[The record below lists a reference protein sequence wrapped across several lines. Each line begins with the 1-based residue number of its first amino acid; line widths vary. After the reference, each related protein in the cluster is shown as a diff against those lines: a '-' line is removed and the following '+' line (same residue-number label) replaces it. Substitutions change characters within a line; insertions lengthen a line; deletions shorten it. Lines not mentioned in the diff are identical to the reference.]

1 MTQELTDL
9 RAFIL
14 EGRYEDALSL
24 VDELEGM
31 SKKAILQNIET
42 FLSRMLVHLI
52 KNQIE
57 QRLTN
62 SWAASIRD
70 SLLKIQALNLK
81 ENKTSYYINWDEWAF
96 HLENGFEDAIFAAS
110 VEVFNGNYTPFKL
123 QEMVDRMQIIVA
135 ANKLLN
141 LTYSHS
147 AKALRDVI
155 SEELSQLPGG
165 EDWKLGR

>member
-9 RAFIL
+9 RASIL

-31 SKKAILQNIET
+31 SKKAILQNIEN
-42 FLSRMLVHLI
+42 FLCRMLVHLI

-81 ENKTSYYINWDEWAF
+81 ENKTSFYINHDEWEF
-96 HLENGFEDAIFAAS
+96 SLENSFEDAIFAAS
-110 VEVFNGNYTPFKL
+110 VEVLNGNHTPFQL
-123 QEMVDRMQIIVA
+123 QEMVNKTEIIVA
-135 ANKLLN
+135 ANKP
-141 LTYSHS
+141 
-147 AKALRDVI
+147 I
-155 SEELSQLPGG
+155 SIHQGHCATLSV
-165 EDWKLGR
+165 RN

>member
-31 SKKAILQNIET
+31 SKKAILQNIEN
-42 FLSRMLVHLI
+42 FLSRMLNHLI

-62 SWAASIRD
+62 SWSASIRD
-70 SLLKIQALNLK
+70 SLLKIQSLNFK
-81 ENKTSYYINWDEWAF
+81 ENKSFFYINQDEWESC
-96 HLENGFEDAIFAAS
+96 LENSFEDAIFAAS
-110 VEVFNGNYTPFKL
+110 VKFLNGNYTPFKL
-123 QEMVDRMQIIVA
+123 QEMVNKTEIIVA

-141 LTYSHS
+141 LTYFHS
-147 AKALRDVI
+147 ARALRDII
-155 SEELSQLPGG
+155 SEELSKLPGG
-165 EDWKLGR
+165 EEWKIGR

>member
-31 SKKAILQNIET
+31 SKKAILQNIEN
-42 FLSRMLVHLI
+42 FLSRMLNHLI

-81 ENKTSYYINWDEWAF
+81 ENKTSFYINHDEWESY
-96 HLENGFEDAIFAAS
+96 LENSFEDAIFAAS
-110 VEVFNGNYTPFKL
+110 VKFLNGNYTPFKL
-123 QEMVDRMQIIVA
+123 QEMVNKTEIIVA

-141 LTYSHS
+141 LTYFHS
-147 AKALRDVI
+147 ERALRDII
-155 SEELSQLPGG
+155 SEELSKLPGG
-165 EDWKLGR
+165 EEWKIGR

>member
-9 RAFIL
+9 RASIL

-24 VDELEGM
+24 VDDLEGM
-31 SKKAILQNIET
+31 SKKAILQNIEN

-70 SLLKIQALNLK
+70 SLLKIQALNIK
-81 ENKTSYYINWDEWAF
+81 ENKTSFYINRDEWESY
-96 HLENGFEDAIFAAS
+96 LETSFEDAMFAAS
-110 VEVFNGNYTPFKL
+110 VEVLNGSYTPFQL
-123 QEMVDRMQIIVA
+123 QEMVDGTEIIVS
-135 ANKLLN
+135 ANKLLG

-155 SEELSQLPGG
+155 SEELSKLPGG
-165 EDWKLGR
+165 EEWKLGR